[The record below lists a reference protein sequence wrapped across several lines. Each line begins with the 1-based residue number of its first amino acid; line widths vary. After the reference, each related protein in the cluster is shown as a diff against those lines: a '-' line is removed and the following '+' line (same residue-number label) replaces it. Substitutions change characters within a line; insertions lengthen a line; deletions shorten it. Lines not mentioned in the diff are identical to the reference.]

1 MQQCRPTH
9 GIISESARISM
20 VQNSAYTA
28 QNSTKV
34 AQNSGVVLPLKAVGG
49 RLT

>member
-1 MQQCRPTH
+1 VYTWHM
-9 GIISESARISM
+9 SESPVRGVA
-20 VQNSAYTA
+20 QNSAYAA
-28 QNSTKV
+28 QNHTKV